1 MQPDSCEMM
10 YEENSTPEEPEKI
23 SCLNCGAQITD
34 RFCSHCGQDK
44 NEFQKSIWQILVGF
58 AASLFDLDGKI
69 PSSFVPLLFKPGKLT
84 LEFLEGKRKSQI
96 NPFQLYAFFSFIF
109 FLTAFYLPNFTEKGN
124 SKFETN
130 VKFNPTKSVEGS
142 LKTEDQPDSSFGS
155 QVQKVCHEAV
165 IEFGPKGLVHHYDSV
180 QRGLPEDQRDGLVVG
195 IFRKKMHAF
204 GDRLAQD
211 KTVTE
216 KLLENM
222 KENIPNTLI
231 FLLPVFALIL
241 KLLYIRRPLHY
252 VGHLILSIHLFC
264 FLFFLGS
271 LLFFINALLP
281 KQSDVFYILG
291 LIAVPVYFVLAMK
304 RVYRQSLSKTIIKY
318 GIASF
323 CFVLISISAMIL
335 NFIFAAL
342 IQA

>member
-1 MQPDSCEMM
+1 MM
-10 YEENSTPEEPEKI
+10 NKENSNQKVELTD
-23 SCLNCGAQITD
+23 CLNCGTQISD

-44 NEFQKSIWQILVGF
+44 KDFQKTIWEILADF
-58 AASLFDLDGKI
+58 AASIFDLDGKI
-69 PSSFVPLLFKPGKLT
+69 PRSIGPLLLKPGKLT
-84 LEFLEGKRKSQI
+84 IEFLEGKRKSQI
-96 NPFQLYAFFSFIF
+96 NPFQLYAFFSFVF
-109 FLTAFYLPNFTEKGN
+109 FLTAFYLPNFTETGN
-124 SKFETN
+124 SKFEPN
-130 VKFNPTKSVEGS
+130 IKIKGVKSASGS

-155 QVQKVCHEAV
+155 QVQKVSQKA
-165 IEFGPKGLVHHYDSV
+165 IISFGPKGLLHHYDSV
-180 QRGLPEDQRDGLVVG
+180 QRSLPKDQRDGLVTG
-195 IFRKKMHAF
+195 FFRMKMHAF
-204 GDRLAQD
+204 GDRLAND

-241 KLLYIRRPLHY
+241 KLLYIRKPFHY

-271 LLFFINALLP
+271 ALFLLNALLP
-281 KQSDVFYILG
+281 NQNDVFQTLG
-291 LIAVPVYFVLAMK
+291 LIAIPVYFVLAMK
-304 RVYRQSLSKTIIKY
+304 RVYRQSLRKTIFKY
-318 GIASF
+318 CIATF
-323 CFVLISISAMIL
+323 CFIMISISAMIL

>member
-1 MQPDSCEMM
+1 MQPDSYEMM
-10 YEENSTPEEPEKI
+10 NIENSNQEVEFTD
-23 SCLNCGAQITD
+23 CLNCGTQISD

-44 NEFQKSIWQILVGF
+44 NDFQKTIWQILGDF
-58 AASLFDLDGKI
+58 AASIFDLDGKI
-69 PSSFVPLLFKPGKLT
+69 PRSLGPLLLKPGKLT
-84 LEFLEGKRKSQI
+84 IEFLEGKRKSQI
-96 NPFQLYAFFSFIF
+96 NPFQLYAFFSFVF
-109 FLTAFYLPNFTEKGN
+109 FLTAFYLPNFSETGD

-130 VKFNPTKSVEGS
+130 IKIKGAKSASGS
-142 LKTEDQPDSSFGS
+142 LKTEAPPDSSFGA
-155 QVQKVCHEAV
+155 QVQKVWQDAL
-165 IEFGPKGLVHHYDSV
+165 IEFGPKGLLHHYDSV
-180 QRGLPEDQRDGLVVG
+180 QRSLPDNQRDGLVVG

-204 GDRLAQD
+204 GDRLAKD

-241 KLLYIRRPLHY
+241 KLLYIRKPLHY

-271 LLFFINALLP
+271 ALFLLNAILP
-281 KQSDVFYILG
+281 NLKDVFQALG
-291 LIAVPVYFVLAMK
+291 FIAVPVYFVLAMK
-304 RVYRQSLSKTIIKY
+304 RVYGQSLRKTIFKY
-318 GIASF
+318 CIATF
-323 CFVLISISAMIL
+323 CFIMISISAMIL

>member
-1 MQPDSCEMM
+1 MM

-180 QRGLPEDQRDGLVVG
+180 QRGLPEDCGATGAHAQVDICENPQGREGCGLQPGVAPVHRQRV
-195 IFRKKMHAF
+195 R
-204 GDRLAQD
+204 
-211 KTVTE
+211 
-216 KLLENM
+216 
-222 KENIPNTLI
+222 
-231 FLLPVFALIL
+231 
-241 KLLYIRRPLHY
+241 
-252 VGHLILSIHLFC
+252 
-264 FLFFLGS
+264 
-271 LLFFINALLP
+271 
-281 KQSDVFYILG
+281 
-291 LIAVPVYFVLAMK
+291 VPHHQQLD
-304 RVYRQSLSKTIIKY
+304 
-318 GIASF
+318 
-323 CFVLISISAMIL
+323 
-335 NFIFAAL
+335 
-342 IQA
+342 